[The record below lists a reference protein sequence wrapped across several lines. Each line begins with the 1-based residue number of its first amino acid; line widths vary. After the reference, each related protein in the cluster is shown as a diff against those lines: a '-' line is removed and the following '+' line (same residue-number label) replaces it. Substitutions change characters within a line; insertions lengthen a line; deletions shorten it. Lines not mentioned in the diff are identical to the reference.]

1 MQNLK
6 NTISDNFFMFP
17 NTFQMQCS
25 SDPSL
30 NNSAKCTYW
39 WNYSGANSFLSR
51 REVRVW
57 IHIGALVH
65 HLAYQAVVPKPAMHC
80 RMWMPLGHQLVGSV
94 GNIEQ
99 YVKTYVEYMWNR
111 SQAISDIESLN
122 KTLAILCFLYLS
134 YSVYLY
140 FIHCTDW

>member
-1 MQNLK
+1 MRNLK
-6 NTISDNFFMFP
+6 NKISDNFFMFP

-39 WNYSGANSFLSR
+39 WNYSRANSFLSR
-51 REVRVW
+51 SQSLNR
-57 IHIGALVH
+57 IGALVH

-122 KTLAILCFLYLS
+122 KNLAILFFLYLS

-140 FIHCTDW
+140 FIHSTGW